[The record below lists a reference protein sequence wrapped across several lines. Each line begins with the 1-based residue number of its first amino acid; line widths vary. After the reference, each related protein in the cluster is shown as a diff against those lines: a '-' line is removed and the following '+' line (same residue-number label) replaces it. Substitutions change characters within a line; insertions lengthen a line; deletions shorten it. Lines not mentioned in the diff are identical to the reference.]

1 MNQKDLQKLLTAV
14 TEMESAM
21 FNVSFLADEL
31 QCGMS
36 EEFCEKYPFIGSL
49 DEICVEV
56 GLWRQNIER
65 YATQKT
71 KYMVMQTVDVSVS
84 YIYEGEA
91 NLTSDEVRQKFW
103 DEGGYQTCPVVD
115 VDMLDWEKPW
125 DAFKYDEPTKPLTP
139 EQIRTALSNL
149 IPEISQGAKS

>member
-1 MNQKDLQKLLTAV
+1 MNQKDLQKLLKAV

-36 EEFCEKYPFIGSL
+36 EEFCDKYPFTGSL
-49 DEICVEV
+49 DEICVQV

-65 YATQKT
+65 YAEQKV

-103 DEGGYQTCPVVD
+103 DEGGYQNCPVVD
-115 VDMLDWEKPW
+115 VEMLDWEKPW
-125 DAFKYDEPTKPLTP
+125 DAFKYDETYTPLTP
-139 EQIRTALSNL
+139 EQIRTALSTL
-149 IPEISQGAKS
+149 LPEISQGAKS